1 MSKIRW
7 FLFGLEVYEYP
18 TLITDF
24 ICKLSTG
31 SEEVLLLFPSNGIHD
46 APPQITKFITG
57 FREKN
62 SNITVHVI
70 PFIESKETAKVK
82 AAFQVKESVDPGTV
96 LERIQ
101 SSNADISVNWSGI
114 NAEQGIESCCDNLFF
129 FYQNS
134 DIRILLPNTVAHSQS
149 EWRMCGDK
157 VWKWLDEKPKCLNKG
172 GLLFSEYPPEQCSVK
187 WEDLYQKLDEKGY
200 GLWVLA
206 QSCSQGS
213 NDPVQC
219 LYTNEKSE
227 ESLWA
232 IKALG
237 DRSCITGC
245 YTTGK
250 KGEAHWIVDAFILNG
265 SMQWSRYSEMNSG
278 RQSRK
283 ELDFPRFLG
292 SRSHLKNICANEMES
307 ILKSI
312 IFPEP
317 EDDADGNPG
326 VDRVYFSY
334 FDSPF
339 DSMIGRNSVIDWLD
353 HMLLKYVSQMGGRIV
368 VRLLDD
374 ALGADLRDH
383 SQKFDGKYLVIL
395 ADNDQL
401 QVKSFMSALD
411 MCETMVRR
419 AKIMTRF
426 VIVRSSSGEPP
437 SLEESHQI
445 DAPLYGT
452 MELSI
457 ACRDE
462 ELKLSIAGQIESY
475 SFKNTPIMSYSA
487 EFNTNHSGSREQ
499 EDTHENTA
507 QYTDSNTL
515 IHQVKEADLKMF
527 LNQEERNGR

>member
-18 TLITDF
+18 TLITEL
-24 ICKLSTG
+24 ISKLSTG

-46 APPQITKFITG
+46 APRQITRLITG
-57 FREKN
+57 FRDEN
-62 SNITVHVI
+62 LGITVHVI
-70 PFIESKETAKVK
+70 PFIESEESAELN
-82 AAFQVKESVDPGTV
+82 AALQVKESVDQGTV

-101 SSNADISVNWSGI
+101 SSKADISVNWSDI
-114 NAEQGIESCCDNLFF
+114 NNGRIIECLIEKLFF
-129 FYQNS
+129 YYQKS

-149 EWRMCGDK
+149 EWRVCSDK
-157 VWKWLDEKPKCLNKG
+157 VWKWLDEKPNCLNKG
-172 GLLFSEYPPEQCSVK
+172 GLLFSEYPPEQCVVP
-187 WEDLYQKLDEKGY
+187 WETLYEKLDEKGY

-213 NDPVQC
+213 NDPVQR
-219 LYTNEKSE
+219 LYTNKKSN

-232 IKALG
+232 INSTG

-245 YTTGK
+245 YTMGK
-250 KGEAHWIVDAFILNG
+250 NGKGNWIVDAFILND
-265 SMQWSRYSEMNSG
+265 SMQWSRYSGMNSG

-292 SRSHLKNICANEMES
+292 SRSHLGIICAKEMES
-307 ILKSI
+307 ILQRI
-312 IFPEP
+312 IFSEP
-317 EDDADGNPG
+317 EDDAEGNPG
-326 VDRVYFSY
+326 IDRVYFSY

-339 DSMIGRNSVIDWLD
+339 DSMIERNSVVNWLRY
-353 HMLLKYVSQMGGRIV
+353 MLQSYGSEIKKLT
-368 VRLLDD
+368 VRLLND
-374 ALGADLRDH
+374 ALGADLRNH

-401 QVKSFMSALD
+401 QVKSFMSTLD
-411 MCETMVRR
+411 MCETMVRH

-426 VIVRSSSGEPP
+426 VIVRSSSEEPP
-437 SLEESHQI
+437 SLEGSRQI

-462 ELKLSIAGQIESY
+462 AVKRSIAGHIESY
-475 SFKNTPIMSYSA
+475 SFKNTPIMNYSA
-487 EFNTNHSGSREQ
+487 EVDTNHSGSREQ
-499 EDTHENTA
+499 EDTHEKTV
-507 QYTDSNTL
+507 QYTDSNTPK
-515 IHQVKEADLKMF
+515 HQVEEIGTEKF
-527 LNQEERNGR
+527 LNQEERNER